1 MNSPST
7 PFHPASPSGNAGSQ
21 TSPANDANVG
31 SLVGSP
37 VGILRT
43 PTGQGTDTTNC
54 PPPPD
59 RRDRTRARRRVSFA
73 PNA

>member
-7 PFHPASPSGNAGSQ
+7 PFHNEPVVESAGNESMVATAAGAGS
-21 TSPANDANVG
+21 SERA
-31 SLVGSP
+31 
-37 VGILRT
+37 GILRT
-43 PTGQGTDTTNC
+43 PTEQGTDTTNC
-54 PPPPD
+54 PPPPW